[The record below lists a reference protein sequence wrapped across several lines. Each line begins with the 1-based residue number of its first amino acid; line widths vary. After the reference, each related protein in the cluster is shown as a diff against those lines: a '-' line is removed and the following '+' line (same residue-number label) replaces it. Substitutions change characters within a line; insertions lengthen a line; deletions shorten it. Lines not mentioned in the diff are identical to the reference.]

1 MQKSQRKREADEEM
15 QEEWIK
21 MMRLFFNRDQL
32 LFIDEAGVVSL
43 RAHPACAAACVCVC
57 VHTRTQVLRITV
69 APPTPNPAARTCD
82 AVQTERTYN
91 RKRGP

>member
-1 MQKSQRKREADEEM
+1 VRVA
-15 QEEWIK
+15 W
-21 MMRLFFNRDQL
+21 
-32 LFIDEAGVVSL
+32 
-43 RAHPACAAACVCVC
+43 RAC